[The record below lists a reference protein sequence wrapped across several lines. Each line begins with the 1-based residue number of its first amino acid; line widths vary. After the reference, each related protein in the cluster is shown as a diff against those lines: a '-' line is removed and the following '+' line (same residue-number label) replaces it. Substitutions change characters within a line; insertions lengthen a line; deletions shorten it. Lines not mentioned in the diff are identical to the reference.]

1 MEWPWQIE
9 ARNNKL
15 ELQAQNNASLVE
27 ELNTLLEKLSIPPE
41 VRDLICL
48 VIVSLIEN
56 VYIVVVH

>member
-1 MEWPWQIE
+1 MEWLWQIE

-41 VRDLICL
+41 V
-48 VIVSLIEN
+48 
-56 VYIVVVH
+56 